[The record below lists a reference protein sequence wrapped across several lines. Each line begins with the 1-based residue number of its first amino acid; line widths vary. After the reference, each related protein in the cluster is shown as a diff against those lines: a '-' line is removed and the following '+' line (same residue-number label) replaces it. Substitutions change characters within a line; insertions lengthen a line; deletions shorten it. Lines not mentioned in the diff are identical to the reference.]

1 MNSSVLVIRVLYL
14 ASAVAL
20 IKLLFL
26 SLCEEEIDLL
36 IVLIDF
42 ACLIAFQIL
51 LV

>member
-14 ASAVAL
+14 ASSVAL
-20 IKLLFL
+20 IKLLIL

-42 ACLIAFQIL
+42 ACLIAF
-51 LV
+51 